1 VSRFSNRRGRGSGII
16 GLTKEVAMKRVSTL
30 VLLATFC
37 AATAWAEPVG
47 ERFHFMAGC
56 WSGSKGTTTFQEQW
70 TRASPDLMLGM
81 SFTTRPSKPTEFE
94 FLRIETKAGVPTYM
108 AQPQGAP
115 PTPFALSE
123 ADSTADSAMF
133 VNMAHD
139 FPKRIAYKKV
149 DATTLLAWID
159 AGPKG
164 SMRIDFPM
172 KRVACPGAS
181 EN

>member
-1 VSRFSNRRGRGSGII
+1 
-16 GLTKEVAMKRVSTL
+16 MKRVSTL
-30 VLLATFC
+30 VLLAAVS
-37 AATAWAEPVG
+37 AAPAWAEPVG
-47 ERFHFMAGC
+47 ERFGFLAGC

-81 SFTTRPSKPTEFE
+81 SFSNKPSKPTEFE
-94 FLRIETKAGVPTYM
+94 FLRIESKGGVPTYM
-108 AQPQGAP
+108 AQPQGVP

-123 ADSTADSAMF
+123 PDPSADTVTF
-133 VNMAHD
+133 VNMEHD
-139 FPKRIAYKKV
+139 FPKRVAYKKV

-164 SMRIDFPM
+164 SLRVEFPM
-172 KRVACPGAS
+172 KRVACPSAS

>member
-1 VSRFSNRRGRGSGII
+1 
-16 GLTKEVAMKRVSTL
+16 MKRVSTL
-30 VLLATFC
+30 VLLALVSVAPAS
-37 AATAWAEPVG
+37 AAPPEPIG
-47 ERFHFMAGC
+47 TRFRFMAGC
-56 WSGSKGTTTFQEQW
+56 WAGAKGATTFQEQW
-70 TRASPDLMLGM
+70 TTASPDLMLGM
-81 SFTTRPSKPTEFE
+81 SFSNKPQKPTEFE
-94 FLRIETKAGVPTYM
+94 CLRIETKAGAPTYV

-123 ADSTADSAMF
+123 ADSSADTAMF

-139 FPKRIAYKKV
+139 FPKRVAYKKV

-164 SMRIDFPM
+164 PTRIEFPM
-172 KRVACPGAS
+172 KRVACPGPA

>member
-1 VSRFSNRRGRGSGII
+1 
-16 GLTKEVAMKRVSTL
+16 MKRVSTV
-30 VLLATFC
+30 VLLAAVS
-37 AATAWAEPVG
+37 AAPAWAEPVG
-47 ERFHFMAGC
+47 ERFGFLAGC

-70 TRASPDLMLGM
+70 TRASADLMLGM
-81 SFTTRPSKPTEFE
+81 SFTAKPAKPAEFE
-94 FLRIETKAGVPTYM
+94 FLRIETRASAPTYM

-123 ADSTADSAMF
+123 PDSSGGTVMF
-133 VNMAHD
+133 VNMDHD
-139 FPKRIAYKKV
+139 FPKRIVYQRV

-164 SMRIDFPM
+164 SLRVEFPM

>member
-1 VSRFSNRRGRGSGII
+1 
-16 GLTKEVAMKRVSTL
+16 MKRVSTL
-30 VLLATFC
+30 VLFATVC

-47 ERFHFMAGC
+47 ERFAFMAGC
-56 WSGSKGTTTFQEQW
+56 WSGSKGTTT
-70 TRASPDLMLGM
+70 L
-81 SFTTRPSKPTEFE
+81 
-94 FLRIETKAGVPTYM
+94 AGAPTYM

-123 ADSTADSAMF
+123 TDSTADTVTF

-149 DATTLLAWID
+149 DATTLLASID

-164 SMRIDFPM
+164 PMRIDFPM

-181 EN
+181 GN

>member
-1 VSRFSNRRGRGSGII
+1 
-16 GLTKEVAMKRVSTL
+16 MKRVSTL
-30 VLLATFC
+30 VLLAAVS
-37 AATAWAEPVG
+37 AAPAWAEPVG
-47 ERFHFMAGC
+47 ERFGFLAGC
-56 WSGSKGTTTFQEQW
+56 WSGSKGATTFQEQW
-70 TRASPDLMLGM
+70 TRASADLMLGM
-81 SFTTRPSKPTEFE
+81 SFTATQPDGGRSANTPAKPTEFE
-94 FLRIETKAGVPTYM
+94 FLRIETRAGAPTYM

-123 ADSTADSAMF
+123 PDSSGGTVMF

-139 FPKRIAYKKV
+139 FPKRIVYQRV

-164 SMRIDFPM
+164 SLRVEFPM

>member
-1 VSRFSNRRGRGSGII
+1 
-16 GLTKEVAMKRVSTL
+16 MKRVSTL
-30 VLLATFC
+30 VLLATVL
-37 AATAWAEPVG
+37 ATTAWAEPVG
-47 ERFHFMAGC
+47 ERFAFMAGC

-70 TRASPDLMLGM
+70 TTASPDLMLGM
-81 SFTTRPSKPTEFE
+81 SYTNKPSKPTEFE
-94 FLRIETKAGVPTYM
+94 FLRIETKAGAPTYM

-115 PTPFALSE
+115 ATPFALSE
-123 ADSTADSAMF
+123 SDSTADTVTF
-133 VNMAHD
+133 VNMAHE

-149 DATTLLAWID
+149 EATTLLAWID

-172 KRVACPGAS
+172 KRVACPGAR

>member
-1 VSRFSNRRGRGSGII
+1 
-16 GLTKEVAMKRVSTL
+16 MKRLTAMAVLTL
-30 VLLATFC
+30 VTAAPHLA
-37 AATAWAEPVG
+37 APADAVDQ
-47 ERFHFMAGC
+47 RFRWLAGC
-56 WSGSKGTTTFQEQW
+56 WAGTKGTTSFQEQW
-70 TRASPDLMLGM
+70 TAASPDLMLGM
-81 SFTTRPSKPTEFE
+81 SFTNKPQKPTEFE

-108 AQPQGAP
+108 AQPQGAS

-123 ADSTADSAMF
+123 TDSTTEAATF

-139 FPKRIAYKKV
+139 FPKRVAYKKV

-164 SMRIDFPM
+164 SLRVEFPM
-172 KRVACPGAS
+172 KRVDCPGPS

>member
-1 VSRFSNRRGRGSGII
+1 
-16 GLTKEVAMKRVSTL
+16 MKRVSTL
-30 VLLATFC
+30 VLLATVG
-37 AATAWAEPVG
+37 AAAAWAEPAG
-47 ERFHFMAGC
+47 ERFAFMAGC

-70 TRASPDLMLGM
+70 TRASADLMLGM
-81 SFTTRPSKPTEFE
+81 SYTNTPSKPTEFE
-94 FLRIETKAGVPTYM
+94 FLRIETKAGAPTYM

-115 PTPFALSE
+115 ATPFAFSE
-123 ADSTADSAMF
+123 TDSTADTVTF

-149 DATTLLAWID
+149 DATSLLAWID

>member
-1 VSRFSNRRGRGSGII
+1 
-16 GLTKEVAMKRVSTL
+16 MKRVSTL
-30 VLLATFC
+30 ILLAAVS
-37 AATAWAEPVG
+37 AAPAWAEPVG
-47 ERFHFMAGC
+47 ERFGFLAGC

-70 TRASPDLMLGM
+70 TRASADLMLGM
-81 SFTTRPSKPTEFE
+81 SFTTNEPGGGRSANKPAKPAEFE
-94 FLRIETKAGVPTYM
+94 FLRIETKAGAPTYM

-123 ADSTADSAMF
+123 TDSSAGTVTF

-139 FPKRIAYKKV
+139 FPKRVAYKKV

-164 SMRIDFPM
+164 SLRVEFPM

>member
-1 VSRFSNRRGRGSGII
+1 
-16 GLTKEVAMKRVSTL
+16 MKRVSTL
-30 VLLATFC
+30 VLLAAVS
-37 AATAWAEPVG
+37 AAPAWAAEPVG
-47 ERFHFMAGC
+47 ERFAFLAGC

-70 TRASPDLMLGM
+70 TRASADLMLGM
-81 SFTTRPSKPTEFE
+81 SFTTQPQKPTEFE
-94 FLRIETKAGVPTYM
+94 FLRIETKAGAPTYM

-115 PTPFALSE
+115 PTPFALSD
-123 ADSTADSAMF
+123 ADSTADTAMF

-139 FPKRIAYKKV
+139 FPKRVAYKKV
-149 DATTLLAWID
+149 DAATLLAWID

-181 EN
+181 GN

>member
-1 VSRFSNRRGRGSGII
+1 
-16 GLTKEVAMKRVSTL
+16 MKRVSTL
-30 VLLATFC
+30 VLLAAVS
-37 AATAWAEPVG
+37 AAPAWAEPVG
-47 ERFHFMAGC
+47 ERFAFLAGC

-70 TRASPDLMLGM
+70 TRASPELMLGM
-81 SFTTRPSKPTEFE
+81 SFTTNQPDGGRSAAKPQKPTEFE
-94 FLRIETKAGVPTYM
+94 FLRIETKAGAPTYV

-123 ADSTADSAMF
+123 TDSTADTAMF

-139 FPKRIAYKKV
+139 FPKRVAYKKV

-164 SMRIDFPM
+164 SLRVEFPM